1 MHRAALIAVV
11 TAIIVSSCAATD
23 DASTPEGASGVSGAV
38 EETVGSEGEG
48 SMTEDPMPP
57 NPIPENQT
65 PENANADLPGNDGD
79 APSDDPATS
88 GLADPGDP
96 PPPADDS
103 DSLVSGGS
111 IPREVVTAQADLA
124 NRLGISE
131 DVIDWVSHEEVDWPD
146 GSLGCPQPGMVY
158 TQAIVNG
165 TLTVFEVDGVEYRY
179 HAGGGRDPFL
189 CEQPRGD
196 AKGGDTSPP
205 TTISLDE

>member
-11 TAIIVSSCAATD
+11 AAATIVSSCAATD
-23 DASTPEGASGVSGAV
+23 DVSAPDDPSGGSGIV
-38 EETVGSEGEG
+38 EETVGSEGDG
-48 SMTEDPMPP
+48 PMTEDRMPEDPMPEDP
-57 NPIPENQT
+57 
-65 PENANADLPGNDGD
+65 AADLPVNDDD

-88 GLADPGDP
+88 GLAEPGDP

-111 IPREVVTAQADLA
+111 IPREVLTAQADLA
-124 NRLGISE
+124 QRLGVSE

-179 HAGGGRDPFL
+179 HAGGGREPFL
-189 CEQPRGD
+189 CEQPEDGD
-196 AKGGDTSPP
+196 KGGDPSPP